1 MNSTNA
7 EIDVRRGTTV
17 IRAHRQRLTGVEVVV
32 AKLIDDE
39 MEKVFGISAD
49 GLDDAEWFAIERA
62 ALVLMAKSRLRT
74 NGKASSAMKDAV
86 ELAVKFYGLN
96 HPQWFE
102 QCLDAAKEFQ

>member
-1 MNSTNA
+1 MNSANA
-7 EIDVRRGTTV
+7 EIAPRTDNTVR
-17 IRAHRQRLTGVEVVV
+17 RAHRQRLTGVEEVV
-32 AKLIDDE
+32 AELLDQE

-49 GLDDAEWFAIERA
+49 ALDDAEWFAIERA

-74 NGKASSAMKDAV
+74 NGKASSAMKEAV

-96 HPQWFE
+96 HPQWLE